1 MKQKRLTAKMVRE
14 ILDAITAEE
23 YAAAMNLCEIW
34 RISPREWCFLL
45 HNNTQK
51 PEGLA
56 EIINTKRRERQAQ

>member
-1 MKQKRLTAKMVRE
+1 MKQKRLTEKMVHE
-14 ILDAITAEE
+14 ILEAITAEK
-23 YAAAMNLCEIW
+23 YAEAMNLCEIW

-56 EIINTKRRERQAQ
+56 EYINTKRRERQTQ